1 MARIRAER
9 KCGEFLKQQ
18 VMNKGGKPVTCSP
31 EEQVTENKTLTELGI
46 TRKQSMNW
54 QKLAGIP
61 EEIFEEELH
70 KGDAMPSLKRMVNN
84 FRKRTEEANV
94 IDVEVEE
101 DDAKEVAV
109 EEDDVKSAKVVSIK
123 TMR

>member
-1 MARIRAER
+1 
-9 KCGEFLKQQ
+9 
-18 VMNKGGKPVTCSP
+18 MNKGGDPRPCTSGV
-31 EEQVTENKTLTELGI
+31 QGTENRTLTELGI
-46 TRKQSMNW
+46 TRNQSSRW
-54 QKLAGIP
+54 QKLADIP